1 MTPEDYNYSV
11 FVMEREAPVIQAF
24 AENPIRPG
32 TWAPSFALEDLDSGN
47 TVEMKNLWRAGLVI
61 IEFGSFT

>member
-1 MTPEDYNYSV
+1 MNPEEYNYST
-11 FVMEREAPVIQAF
+11 FDLEREQPSFEKF

-32 TWAPSFALEDLDSGN
+32 TRAPSFALEDLETGD
-47 TVEMKNLWRAGLVI
+47 TIEFKELWRHGLVV

>member
-32 TWAPSFALEDLDSGN
+32 TRAPSFALEDLDSGDA
-47 TVEMKNLWRAGLVI
+47 VEMKELWRQGLVV

>member
-1 MTPEDYNYSV
+1 MIPEDYNYSV

-32 TWAPSFALEDLDSGN
+32 TRAPSFALEDLDSGN
-47 TVEMKNLWRAGLVI
+47 TVEMKNLWRAVVI

>member
-11 FVMEREAPVIQAF
+11 FAMEREAPVIQAF
-24 AENPIRPG
+24 AENSIRPG
-32 TWAPSFALEDLDSGN
+32 TRAPSFALEDLDSGN
-47 TVEMKNLWRAGLVI
+47 TIDMKDLWRAELVI